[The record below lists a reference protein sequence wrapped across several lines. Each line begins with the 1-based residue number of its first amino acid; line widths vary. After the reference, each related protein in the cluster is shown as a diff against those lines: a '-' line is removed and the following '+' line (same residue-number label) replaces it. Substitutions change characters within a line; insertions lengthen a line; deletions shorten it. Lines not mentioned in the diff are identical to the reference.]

1 MNITMRPYQ
10 DKVVGKVICAF
21 ASGQKNA
28 LIVLPTGLGKT
39 CCMAAVAEDEV
50 KKGGRV
56 LFLAHRNTLLE
67 QGAKEIEQMAG
78 IKTENLKDNA
88 GSSCPIVVS
97 SVQTMSRPARL
108 KEFRPDD
115 FTMIMVDEA
124 HHIVSDTYRSVIE
137 YFSGAK
143 LFGVT
148 ATPKRG
154 DNCDIGEYFD
164 EVASEYTVYEA
175 IKDGWLS
182 PLVLQNCPV
191 NIDISGISTQS
202 GDYAAGELGEIL
214 LPYLDPIA
222 NEVAAKAKDR
232 KTIIFVPL
240 ISTAVA
246 LTKVFRDKG
255 VMADYVAGSRSD
267 SEEVMEKFRR
277 NELKILINSM
287 LLTEGYN
294 EPSVNCLVNL
304 RVTKSDTLMT
314 QIVGRGTR
322 KAPGKE
328 NCLVL
333 DFFWKDKKSA
343 FGDPDARRSLCAAD
357 IFVNEIVEDEKTLNE
372 VIRRCRRYE
381 TEEPVDIPTLLL
393 QIKEEV
399 KEERENAMRRAK
411 RREEEQER
419 FEKLLLEKKN
429 AGVDKQFWRLNE
441 IRMNPEKA
449 LYRLLLEK
457 EAIKITEDCYCI
469 KNPLGRNFVYSK
481 DKVLRALNLDHYEYP
496 NEKSVFV
503 KLEQKKE
510 TLPKGLRCAIYDLES
525 FGVDPSAVGII
536 GYAEYLSDT
545 FLERKMQSLC
555 SYKQAKLLQRA
566 GVNDLSGLGASE
578 ASRAIDVLSQNNWI
592 PSADFWNIFDED
604 LLSAG

>member
-214 LPYLDPIA
+214 L
-222 NEVAAKAKDR
+222 
-232 KTIIFVPL
+232 
-240 ISTAVA
+240 
-246 LTKVFRDKG
+246 
-255 VMADYVAGSRSD
+255 
-267 SEEVMEKFRR
+267 
-277 NELKILINSM
+277 
-287 LLTEGYN
+287 
-294 EPSVNCLVNL
+294 
-304 RVTKSDTLMT
+304 
-314 QIVGRGTR
+314 
-322 KAPGKE
+322 
-328 NCLVL
+328 
-333 DFFWKDKKSA
+333 
-343 FGDPDARRSLCAAD
+343 
-357 IFVNEIVEDEKTLNE
+357 
-372 VIRRCRRYE
+372 
-381 TEEPVDIPTLLL
+381 
-393 QIKEEV
+393 
-399 KEERENAMRRAK
+399 
-411 RREEEQER
+411 
-419 FEKLLLEKKN
+419 
-429 AGVDKQFWRLNE
+429 
-441 IRMNPEKA
+441 
-449 LYRLLLEK
+449 
-457 EAIKITEDCYCI
+457 
-469 KNPLGRNFVYSK
+469 
-481 DKVLRALNLDHYEYP
+481 
-496 NEKSVFV
+496 
-503 KLEQKKE
+503 
-510 TLPKGLRCAIYDLES
+510 
-525 FGVDPSAVGII
+525 
-536 GYAEYLSDT
+536 
-545 FLERKMQSLC
+545 
-555 SYKQAKLLQRA
+555 
-566 GVNDLSGLGASE
+566 
-578 ASRAIDVLSQNNWI
+578 
-592 PSADFWNIFDED
+592 
-604 LLSAG
+604 